1 MRPLDPRLV
10 REVPAVRRYLGACG
24 ALALLSA
31 AAIVAQA
38 ALLGRIVSG
47 AFLGHEGLGTLMR
60 PLVALAAVSVA
71 RGLVGWGFESGGAL
85 TAATTLATLR
95 GRVLA
100 QLVRARPGGLGALQ
114 AGEVAGAVLDGADAL
129 EPYFARFLPQLA
141 LATVIPPVLLV
152 WIVLHDI
159 TSAILLACTL
169 PLIPIFGILIGKA
182 TEHATMR
189 RWRALS
195 LLSTHFVDVV
205 RGLPTLRA
213 YRRGGAQADSIATY
227 TDDYRRATMA
237 TLRIA
242 FLSAFALELAASLGT
257 ALVAVELGIRLVH
270 GTVPLSTAF
279 AILVLAPELY
289 APLRTASAQFHAS
302 ADGLAAAGRL
312 FELIDLEAPAPATGA
327 SPEPGVLRLEQVGIS
342 YPERGRVLDGV
353 ELELQP
359 GERVAI
365 VGPSGAGKSTLLA
378 LLLRFLDPDAGR
390 ATVAGVDLATVSPS
404 AWRRR
409 LAWVP
414 QRPLLEPGSVADA
427 IRLGAGSAS
436 DSEVAAV
443 LTAAGLTVRLDADVR
458 ALSAGEQRR
467 VAFARALLRRA
478 PLLLLDEP
486 TAHLD
491 ASSAERI
498 VDVLAG
504 LSRAQTV
511 LVATHDPRVLRA
523 VDRVLELRAG
533 QLSAVEPAEAA

>member
-1 MRPLDPRLV
+1 LLKWPAPDTRALDP
-10 REVPAVRRYLGACG
+10 
-24 ALALLSA
+24 
-31 AAIVAQA
+31 
-38 ALLGRIVSG
+38 
-47 AFLGHEGLGTLMR
+47 
-60 PLVALAAVSVA
+60 
-71 RGLVGWGFESGGAL
+71 
-85 TAATTLATLR
+85 
-95 GRVLA
+95 
-100 QLVRARPGGLGALQ
+100 
-114 AGEVAGAVLDGADAL
+114 
-129 EPYFARFLPQLA
+129 
-141 LATVIPPVLLV
+141 
-152 WIVLHDI
+152 
-159 TSAILLACTL
+159 
-169 PLIPIFGILIGKA
+169 
-182 TEHATMR
+182 
-189 RWRALS
+189 
-195 LLSTHFVDVV
+195 
-205 RGLPTLRA
+205 
-213 YRRGGAQADSIATY
+213 
-227 TDDYRRATMA
+227 
-237 TLRIA
+237 
-242 FLSAFALELAASLGT
+242 
-257 ALVAVELGIRLVH
+257 
-270 GTVPLSTAF
+270 
-279 AILVLAPELY
+279 AP
-289 APLRTASAQFHAS
+289 
-302 ADGLAAAGRL
+302 
-312 FELIDLEAPAPATGA
+312 